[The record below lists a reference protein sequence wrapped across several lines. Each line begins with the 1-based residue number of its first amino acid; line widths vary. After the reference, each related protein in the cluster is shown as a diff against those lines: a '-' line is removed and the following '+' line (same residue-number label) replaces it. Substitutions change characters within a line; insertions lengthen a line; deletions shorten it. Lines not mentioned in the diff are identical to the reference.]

1 MLHNCDKMIPISMS
15 TAFIIPLML
24 VLNMQ
29 LSLVG
34 KVSPSNK
41 KESES
46 QFLSEKLGNNSQ
58 TQTKKTNKKRYPAG
72 LVKTPAAVF
81 LFSPILGAMQVLRCI
96 GSVQI

>member
-1 MLHNCDKMIPISMS
+1 MLHNHDKMIPISMS

-24 VLNMQ
+24 LLNMQ

-46 QFLSEKLGNNSQ
+46 QFLSEN
-58 TQTKKTNKKRYPAG
+58 
-72 LVKTPAAVF
+72 
-81 LFSPILGAMQVLRCI
+81 
-96 GSVQI
+96 